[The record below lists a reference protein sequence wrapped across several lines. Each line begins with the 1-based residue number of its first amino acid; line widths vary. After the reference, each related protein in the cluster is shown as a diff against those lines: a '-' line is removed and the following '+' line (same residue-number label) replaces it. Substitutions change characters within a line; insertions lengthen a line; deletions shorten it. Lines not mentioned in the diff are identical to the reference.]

1 MNKNICVLED
11 SEEILELI
19 HMILEQNYNVYGF
32 TTVSGFMSGYT
43 EMAPD
48 LCLLDVMLPDG
59 NGLEVC
65 NRLKNNGLSRHVPII
80 MMTANAGIQK
90 MKENCL
96 ADDFISKPFD
106 MDDLIRRI
114 GIHIQ
119 N

>member
-32 TTVSGFMSGYT
+32 TTVSKFMSGYA
-43 EMAPD
+43 EMKPD

-59 NGLEVC
+59 SGLEVC
-65 NRLKNNGLSRHVPII
+65 NSIKNNGLSREIPVII
-80 MMTANAGIQK
+80 MTANAGLQK
-90 MKENCL
+90 IKENCL

-106 MDDLIRRI
+106 IDDLISRI